1 MICMSET
8 DMSSCLSGLS
18 KRAEGKSSKESLR
31 CLKRRL
37 SDAVPRCLLADAVR
51 QGEARPQ

>member
-1 MICMSET
+1 MSET